1 MFGETSKLNAV
12 DTKIKFRDFIENTN
26 VVDLCKKEYCI
37 STLHAAPKRIILNKT
52 IEEILEKF
60 NSGEALGNDL
70 SSCQRECS
78 DLRKAKAIPGKK
90 KSSCDSR
97 CNKHY
102 NLKDKDEGKDKGE
115 DWYKELIK
123 PKVELDFCKKK
134 CIKNEEAIKS
144 AAKEYYENK
153 KEEIAQKLSDDEIEK
168 HKTHIK
174 SLIYKKYNKS
184 IEEANVIKEEQ
195 ERKIDSSAKE
205 TLVVTQNVDAEKM
218 KQELL
223 DKIKELMSP
232 KQEFLNL
239 LVKENYVVDKV
250 CKNYYCNK
258 QEEKELSKCNS
269 ECEDSKEFEILN
281 DREYKECKTNC
292 QKEKE
297 SKKYECEGRCYL
309 KQEDIK
315 SAAKEYYQEIK
326 NNTSK
331 EKFDTSKMEQGFLDK
346 VQEIMENTFPS
357 ELEYSVL

>member
-60 NSGEALGNDL
+60 KSGEALGNDL

-78 DLRKAKAIPGKK
+78 DLRKAQAIPGKA
-90 KSSCDSR
+90 KSECDSR
-97 CNKHY
+97 CSKHY
-102 NLKDKDEGKDKGE
+102 NLKPRD
-115 DWYKELIK
+115 
-123 PKVELDFCKKK
+123 KVEHDSCKKK

-168 HKTHIK
+168 HKTHMK
-174 SLIYKKYNKS
+174 LLIDKKYDKLIEDANKQFRES
-184 IEEANVIKEEQ
+184 QLNAEKMKGDQ
-195 ERKIDSSAKE
+195 EKRINLLKKE

-250 CKNYYCNK
+250 CKNDYCNK

-331 EKFDTSKMEQGFLDK
+331 EKFDASKMEQGFLDK